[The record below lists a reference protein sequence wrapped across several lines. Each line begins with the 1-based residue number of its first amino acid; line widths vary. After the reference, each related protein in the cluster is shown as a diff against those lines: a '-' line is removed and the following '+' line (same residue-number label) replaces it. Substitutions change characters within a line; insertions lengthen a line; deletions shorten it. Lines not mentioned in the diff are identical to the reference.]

1 MLEDEVDDSF
11 YWNKLSIDELRK
23 LDIDDITFKWNS
35 KVKRFVFNEKIDL
48 NMTYSLNTYNNSVS
62 CIHHTITT
70 PHNVLFILHKCKIR
84 KLTPKECWRLMGFCP
99 RNEYGSFDDECFEKA
114 KWMHDTF
121 YLKGGKKCSAKLK
134 VAKEKPKHE
143 DTETYVLC
151 TTKDS
156 TDMEILK
163 TITSKSARMPESEKP
178 VSVNI
183 AIDRLEELE
192 LSECATNIIRCID
205 YMETRFTLIRRK
217 DAYLMDII
225 VQAKTDST
233 NTEKCMKITTESNL
247 DQNRLYTIL
256 TLSVLIIESRIF
268 TATIQRANI
277 SGCIMLIEDSS
288 KNVLLKI
295 SNLKMECIRERVSNS
310 ELYKQAGNSIVV
322 DCLVHILKNLK
333 LEVDHE

>member
-1 MLEDEVDDSF
+1 MPYNHS
-11 YWNKLSIDELRK
+11 RQHG
-23 LDIDDITFKWNS
+23 DIQNRGEEMS
-35 KVKRFVFNEKIDL
+35 KYR
-48 NMTYSLNTYNNSVS
+48 
-62 CIHHTITT
+62 
-70 PHNVLFILHKCKIR
+70 IR
-84 KLTPKECWRLMGFCP
+84 KLTPKETWRLMGF
-99 RNEYGSFDDECFEKA
+99 SDEAFEKA

-178 VSVNI
+178 VSVSI
-183 AIDRLEELE
+183 AIDRLEKLE

-217 DAYLMDII
+217 DAHLMDII
-225 VQAKTDST
+225 VQAKADST
-233 NTEKCMKITTESNL
+233 NTGKCMKITTESNL

-277 SGCIMLIEDSS
+277 RGCIMLIEDSS

-295 SNLKMECIRERVSNS
+295 SNLKMECIRERVYNS
-310 ELYKQAGNSIVV
+310 ELYKQAGNYIVV

-333 LEVDHE
+333 LE